1 MPEPEQGADAVSAE
15 PALSARAK
23 PAGAPSEMLLEL
35 REIRSGYG
43 DLIAVHSAS
52 LSLRAATATLLT
64 GQNGAGKTSL
74 SMAIAGLLP
83 IYAGQVRWCGENLH
97 PVPAHKRTARGLA
110 LVQEG
115 KQIFRERSVHE
126 NLVIGATVCR
136 YSRADLRTA
145 LARCYEQFPV
155 LKRFQAKNAGL
166 LSGGQQQMLAIAQA
180 VMGRPRLLIVDEP
193 SAGLAPEMVG
203 EVKEI
208 LRQLVADGM
217 CLLIIEQDPLIFADL
232 CTETIVMS
240 QGRC

>member
-1 MPEPEQGADAVSAE
+1 
-15 PALSARAK
+15 
-23 PAGAPSEMLLEL
+23 MLLEL
-35 REIRSGYG
+35 REVRSGYG
-43 DLIAVHSAS
+43 DLIAVRSAS
-52 LSLRAATATLLT
+52 LALRAATATLLT

-83 IYAGQVRWCGENLH
+83 LYSGQLLWRGEDLR
-97 PVPAHKRTARGLA
+97 PVAAHKRTAKGLA

-126 NLVIGATVCR
+126 NLMIGATVCR
-136 YSRADLRTA
+136 YSRTDMRGA
-145 LARCYEQFPV
+145 LAGCYEQFPV
-155 LKRFQAKNAGL
+155 LKRFEGKQAGL

-203 EVKEI
+203 EVKEV
-208 LRQLVADGM
+208 LRGLVTEGM
-217 CLLIIEQDPLIFADL
+217 CLLIIEQDPLIFRDL